1 MEPHIDKTKFGAIKI
16 AGETYTHDVLLRWDG
31 KTRKRKS
38 KLSKKVFGT
47 GHKVSL
53 DEAKQIYKKGA
64 ERLIVGTGQFDKLRL
79 SDEAAQYFE
88 KKKVRVT
95 LHATPEALE
104 RWNKAEGKVIG
115 LFHVTC

>member
-1 MEPHIDKTKFGAIKI
+1 MEPHIDKTRFGAIRI
-16 AGETYTHDVLLRWDG
+16 AGDRYTHDVLLRWDG
-31 KTRKRKS
+31 KVHKRKS
-38 KLSKKVFGT
+38 QLSKKVFGT

-79 SDEAAQYFE
+79 SEEAAAYFE
-88 KKKVRVT
+88 KKGVRVA
-95 LHATPEALE
+95 LYATPKAIEH
-104 RWNKAEGKVIG
+104 WNEAEGKVIG